1 MSPPHWLDI
10 DNAVKAAI
18 AVTTDARGRM
28 NEVTTRLLGFL
39 GQGCA
44 TAVAGFA
51 RLVTGVRGE
60 WRGCAPEPRRRVYF
74 ANHRSHGDF
83 VLIWTIL
90 PPALRRSTRPV
101 AGADYWLKGRL
112 RRFFGERVFHA
123 ALIDR
128 NPQTR
133 GDADPIAIMAA
144 ALDQSSLILFPEG
157 TRNTTDEPLLAF
169 KSGLYHLARARPDV
183 EFVPVWIENLNR
195 VMPKGEIV
203 PIPLLCTVTLGVPV
217 VLGADEEKAVF
228 LERSRNALLALAP
241 GGTSK

>member
-1 MSPPHWLDI
+1 MSEFTSQAL
-10 DNAVKAAI
+10 ALF
-18 AVTTDARGRM
+18 
-28 NEVTTRLLGFL
+28 E
-39 GQGCA
+39 QGCA

-60 WRGCAPEPRRRVYF
+60 WRGCGPEPRRRVYF

-90 PPALRRSTRPV
+90 PPALRRATRPV
-101 AGADYWLKGRL
+101 AGSDYWLKGKM
-112 RRFFGERVFHA
+112 RRFVGERVFQA
-123 ALIDR
+123 VLIDR

-133 GDADPIAIMAA
+133 NADPIATMAA
-144 ALDQSSLILFPEG
+144 ALDRNSLILFPEG

-169 KSGLYHLARARPDV
+169 KSGLYHLAKARPDV

-203 PIPLLCTVTLGVPV
+203 PIPLLCSVTIGAPV
-217 VLGADEEKAVF
+217 ALATDEEKAAF
-228 LERSRNALLALAP
+228 LARSRNALLALAP
-241 GGTSK
+241 TTGAAR